1 MSETNMGNPAK
12 QEGQAGVD
20 MLNRMNESHGHVT
33 DWALSILDVKKG
45 DRVLDIG
52 CGGGATISK
61 LLEMVGEEG
70 HVSGI
75 DHALDSVTTSINNNL
90 DAFVAGKTDIAH
102 CSIEKTP
109 FYDDLFDKV
118 ITVESLYFWPDPKE
132 NVKEVYRFTK
142 PGGKVLLVLDIYNTP
157 EIMEAH
163 KENIEKY
170 DLYVPTVED
179 FENMLREAGFSEVK
193 IHLNEGTSWI
203 AAEGIK

>member
-1 MSETNMGNPAK
+1 M
-12 QEGQAGVD
+12 
-20 MLNRMNESHGHVT
+20 
-33 DWALSILDVKKG
+33 
-45 DRVLDIG
+45 
-52 CGGGATISK
+52 
-61 LLEMVGEEG
+61 
-70 HVSGI
+70 
-75 DHALDSVTTSINNNL
+75 
-90 DAFVAGKTDIAH
+90 
-102 CSIEKTP
+102 
-109 FYDDLFDKV
+109 
-118 ITVESLYFWPDPKE
+118 ESLYFWPDPKE